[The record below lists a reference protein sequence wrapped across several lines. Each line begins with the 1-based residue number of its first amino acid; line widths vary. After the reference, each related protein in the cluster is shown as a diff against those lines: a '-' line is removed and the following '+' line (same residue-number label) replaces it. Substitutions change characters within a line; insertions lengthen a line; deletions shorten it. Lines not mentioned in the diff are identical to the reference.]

1 LDLISVHWL
10 FTGEIIV
17 SDKSKN
23 FSIIDKGLTVEGTI
37 SCKGQLVIKG
47 TVKGKLDGET
57 VVIAEDGAAYTESKV
72 DRMTIGGIF
81 EGKLAASEELIILST
96 GKCSGTV
103 ICKNLVVEAGGILN
117 AEVSCKQF
125 QKAEASK
132 ATVSVLK

>member
-1 LDLISVHWL
+1 M
-10 FTGEIIV
+10 G
-17 SDKSKN
+17 DKSKN
-23 FSIIDKGLTVEGTI
+23 FSIIDKGLTVEGTV

-47 TVKGKLDGET
+47 TVKGTLDGEI

-72 DRMTIGGIF
+72 ASMTIGGIF
-81 EGKLAASEELIILST
+81 EGKVEASEELIILAT

-125 QKAEASK
+125 QKTEASK
-132 ATVSVLK
+132 ASVSAMK